1 MSFRHLRARRGAGRV
16 LQLLLALL
24 VLAAAF
30 SASIALGQISMP
42 LSVVMDAFI
51 AFDPGSTEH
60 IIVTTTRLS
69 RALTALCVGSAL
81 AVAGA
86 LMQALT
92 RNPLAS
98 PGIFGVNAGA
108 LFAIALSTTLF
119 SVPSLQHYIW
129 IAFAGAAVAGTL
141 VYCLSALGRD
151 GLTPVRTVLAGAA
164 ITALFVSFTQGLLV
178 INQEGLDSILF
189 WLAGSVAGRSL
200 DLVAPVAP
208 FILFAIVAS
217 MALGRHINVLM
228 SGDEVAK
235 GLGQRTVILRLLMG
249 ALIIG
254 LAGAAVAIAGNIV
267 FVGLIVPHMVR
278 AWLGADY
285 RWVLPGC
292 AVLGAVLLL
301 SADVAARFLIP
312 PQEVPIGV
320 MTALLGTPFFIY
332 LARRGMQHA

>member
-1 MSFRHLRARRGAGRV
+1 MSFKHLRAGRNSGRV

-24 VLAAAF
+24 ILAVAF

-42 LSVVMDAFI
+42 LSVVLNAFT

-208 FILFAIVAS
+208 CILLAIIAS

-235 GLGQRTVILRLLMG
+235 GLGQRTGMLRFLMG
-249 ALIIG
+249 VLIIG

-320 MTALLGTPFFIY
+320 ITALLGTPFFIY
-332 LARRGMQHA
+332 LARRGVQHA

>member
-1 MSFRHLRARRGAGRV
+1 MFLRYLRAGRNSGRA
-16 LQLLLALL
+16 LHLFLALL

-30 SASIALGQISMP
+30 SASVALGQISMP
-42 LSVVMDAFI
+42 LSIVLDAFT
-51 AFDPGSTEH
+51 AFDPASTEH

-200 DLVAPVAP
+200 ELVAPVAP

-235 GLGQRTVILRLLMG
+235 GLGQRTAMLRLLMG
-249 ALIIG
+249 VLIIG

-332 LARRGMQHA
+332 LARRSAQHG